1 MTATVIPIN
10 SLSRSRPSPD
20 PEPRYLTCAE
30 TAKLVRAALN
40 TAFPGVTFSVRSKTY
55 SGGASIDVGW
65 TDGPETAEVDKVAK
79 AYEGADFDGSID
91 LKTHAY
97 HWLLPD
103 GTVTLARMIGTEGS
117 GGSIPSVR
125 NGRPAEGAEYVAM
138 GADYIFCNRNK
149 SGE

>member
-1 MTATVIPIN
+1 MTATVIPFPCT
-10 SLSRSRPSPD
+10 LAPSNPD
-20 PEPRYLTCAE
+20 PDPHYLTCAE
-30 TAKLVRAALN
+30 TAKLVRAALKK
-40 TAFPGVTFSVRSKTY
+40 AFPGVTFSVRSKTY

-65 TDGPETAEVDKVAK
+65 TDGPEPADVEKVTGI
-79 AYEGADFDGSID
+79 YTGARFDGSID
-91 LKTHAY
+91 LKTHTY

-125 NGRPAEGAEYVAM
+125 NGRPAEGAEYLSM
-138 GADYIFCNRNK
+138 GADYIFCTRRK